1 MGDEQRKEKKKPT
14 DSLGLVRDQ
23 KIKNKIKNKKQRTL
37 SEFSIK
43 KRPLIDDLFFYYMK
57 FASSGLRVFGFYS
70 TVLTSV

>member
-1 MGDEQRKEKKKPT
+1 MGDEQRKEEKKPT

-23 KIKNKIKNKKQRTL
+23 KIKNKKQRTL